1 MDVKIVD
8 NMGSGEKELRQV
20 FEEVTTKNLKT
31 TIDFSQETRKMFRDL
46 EKKVTRLESVVVTQ
60 NEINQGLKS
69 QIQTIQAKLYSMSVP
84 Q

>member
-69 QIQTIQAKLYSMSVP
+69 HIQTIQAKLYSMSVP